1 MNAVR
6 FPEPV
11 DTSTCH
17 VGFRCVVRVKPE
29 KSETSAGA

>member
-1 MNAVR
+1 MRYAS
-6 FPEPV
+6 PSPS
-11 DTSTCH
+11 TSTCH